1 MRRII
6 LVLLAGAIVLAA
18 AWGLA
23 SLPGRLTLE
32 LGRTTVET
40 STPIAALALLVA
52 LVVVLLVLWL
62 LRAVLRTPRT
72 IGIMR
77 AARRRRL
84 GEVAVTR
91 TLIALAAGEQGGA
104 RREAARARRLLGDT
118 PQTLL
123 LAAEAGRNAGRED
136 EAETAFRRLASRQ
149 DAAFLGY
156 RGLLRQ
162 AIAREDWAEA
172 AALARQAEAAHPG
185 AAWLREERS
194 RLAIRAGNWAEAL
207 SLVDAPAP
215 KAALGIGAALAETD
229 PTRALRLAKE
239 AWQRDKALAPA
250 ALTYA
255 ARLRLAG
262 KEKRAQAVLRE
273 TWQLRPHPD
282 LAAAFLAPV
291 TDKLARAKAVQD
303 LTRDNPAH
311 PESRLL
317 AARVALDAGLT
328 GEARHHAE
336 AARAAGMN
344 GRRLW
349 LLLAEIEEEERGD
362 TEEGRR
368 AQRDALR
375 QAASADPDEGWRCT
389 ACHTPHAEW
398 HPACPTCGTPGSLAW
413 AAATPAVG
421 TALPAVA

>member
-1 MRRII
+1 MRRILI
-6 LVLLAGAIVLAA
+6 VLVVGALVLAA

-40 STPIAALALLVA
+40 STPIAALALLIVIVLVTLVIRLLGA
-52 LVVVLLVLWL
+52 L
-62 LRAVLRTPRT
+62 LRTPRA
-72 IGIMR
+72 IGRMR
-77 AARRRRL
+77 GARRLRL
-84 GEVAVTR
+84 GEIAVNR
-91 TLIALAAGEQGGA
+91 TLVALAAGERGGA

-123 LAAEAGRNAGRED
+123 LAAEAGRAGGRED
-136 EAETAFRRLASRQ
+136 EAETAYRRLAERQ

-172 AALARQAEAAHPG
+172 ATLARQAEAAHPG

-207 SLVDAPAP
+207 DLVDAPAP

-229 PTRALRLAKE
+229 PTRALRLARD
-239 AWQRDKALAPA
+239 AWRRDKALAPA

-262 KEKRAQAVLRE
+262 KDKRAQAVLRE
-273 TWQLRPHPD
+273 AWQLRPHPD
-282 LAAAFLAPV
+282 IAAAFLAPV

-303 LTRDNPAH
+303 LTRDNPNH

-317 AARVALDAGLT
+317 AARTALDAGLT
-328 GEARHHAE
+328 GEARHQAE
-336 AARAAGMN
+336 EARTAGMN

-389 ACHTPHAEW
+389 ACHSPHAAW
-398 HPACPTCGTPGSLAW
+398 HPACPTCGTPGSLVW
-413 AAATPAVG
+413 TATAPVTG